1 MKKKS
6 MIVFMMMVVLGIGV
20 SKLYGLIYYN
30 DIVCFFNDVPEKQ
43 DMAKNMIE
51 GSNNFLKAHSEAFK
65 LLSVYE
71 MSELQT
77 DICTLDATST
87 VKNSIL
93 YIGQALINFENAISI
108 GKKIGYNESKM
119 NWFTTFDYEYLR
131 VEKGLN
137 AEIYSK
143 VKYSLQK
150 GDVLGLYQQNITNLK
165 EITNILVDIRDTLN
179 ENKKP
184 SIDSCWKLLQ
194 KLSEATLWGNYAT
207 IIGNNI
213 LQNCPR

>member
-1 MKKKS
+1 M
-6 MIVFMMMVVLGIGV
+6 VVVLGIGV
-20 SKLYGLIYYN
+20 SKLDGLIYYN

-43 DMAKNMIE
+43 EMAKNMIE

-77 DICTLDATST
+77 DICTLDATAS

-93 YIGQALINFENAISI
+93 YIEQALINFENAISI